1 MQKARLAIHRRGANL
16 IAGDGT
22 KNGFTA
28 PNKKKPKHGLTGKAP
43 YKFESSPLQR

>member
-22 KNGFTA
+22 KNSFTA
-28 PNKKKPKHGLTGKAP
+28 PNKKPPTNQNTA
-43 YKFESSPLQR
+43 